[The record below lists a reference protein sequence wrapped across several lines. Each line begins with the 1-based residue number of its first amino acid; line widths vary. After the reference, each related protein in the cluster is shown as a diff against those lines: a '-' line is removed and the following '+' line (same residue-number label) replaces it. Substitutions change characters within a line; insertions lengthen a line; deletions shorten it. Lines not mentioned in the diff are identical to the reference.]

1 MQELKI
7 ADEEDKQNFKKKLNE
22 YLKIISDAP
31 GIFSNYFKLR
41 I

>member
-7 ADEEDKQNFKKKLNE
+7 ADEEDKQNFKKLNE

-31 GIFSNYFKLR
+31 GIFSNYFQLR

>member
-1 MQELKI
+1 MQERKTD
-7 ADEEDKQNFKKKLNE
+7 DEEDKQNFKKKLNE

-31 GIFSNYFKLR
+31 DIFSNYFLLR